1 MLQVIV
7 KYFPTGSID
16 NYLSRLEA
24 IGWFC
29 GTAKQTYY
37 NAETDSVTMQ
47 NLSQDSLQQF
57 LMTKEFRLRYV
68 NVIGFIPVKKK
79 S

>member
-24 IGWFC
+24 IGWC
-29 GTAKQTYY
+29 CRTAKQTYY

-68 NVIGFIPVKKK
+68 KVNGFIPVKKK

>member
-7 KYFPTGSID
+7 NYFSTGSTD

-24 IGWFC
+24 VGWC
-29 GTAKQTYY
+29 CQTAQQTYY
-37 NAETDSVTMQ
+37 NAETDSGTIQ

-57 LMTKEFRLRYV
+57 LMTKEFHLIYV
-68 NVIGFIPVKKK
+68 NVNGSIPVKKK